1 MHLDLN
7 GKRILVIGGS
17 GGIGLA
23 VVKLLLGEGAE
34 VVATYAGNP
43 EPLREIGVEH
53 RRLDVRDPEEISS
66 VIGSIKGLQGVVY
79 ASGINID
86 ELLIRL
92 SEDSLNQILDVNL
105 KGAILAVK
113 AAARA
118 MRRAGGSIVLI
129 SSVIG
134 LTGNIGQAAYSS
146 SKAGM
151 IGLIKS
157 AALELGRWNI
167 RVNGVAPGLVKTR
180 MTEKLPQKVID
191 YYIQKCPLGR
201 VASPEEIASVVA
213 FLLSDASSYITG
225 QTIVVDGG
233 ASLGI

>member
-1 MHLDLN
+1 MHLGLN

-17 GGIGLA
+17 GGIGLE
-23 VVKLLLGEGAE
+23 VVKLLLEEGAD
-34 VVATYAGNP
+34 VIATYAGNP
-43 EPLREIGVEH
+43 EPLEEIGVEH
-53 RRLDVRDPEEISS
+53 HRLDVRNPEEISS
-66 VIGSIKGLQGVVY
+66 LVGSIKDLRGVVY
-79 ASGINID
+79 ASGINRD
-86 ELLIRL
+86 ELIIRL

-113 AAARA
+113 AAARV
-118 MRRAGGSIVLI
+118 MRRSGGSIVLI

-167 RVNGVAPGLVKTR
+167 RVNGVAPGFVKTR

-201 VASPEEIASVVA
+201 VASPGEIAPVVA

-225 QTIVVDGG
+225 ETIVVDGG

>member
-1 MHLDLN
+1 MHLGLN

-17 GGIGLA
+17 GGIGLE
-23 VVKLLLGEGAE
+23 VVKLLLEEGAD
-34 VVATYAGNP
+34 VIATYAGNP
-43 EPLREIGVEH
+43 EPLEEIGVEH
-53 RRLDVRDPEEISS
+53 HRLDVRNPEEISS
-66 VIGSIKGLQGVVY
+66 LVGGIKDLRGVVY
-79 ASGINID
+79 ASGINRD

-105 KGAILAVK
+105 KGAILTVK
-113 AAARA
+113 AAARV
-118 MRRAGGSIVLI
+118 MRRSGGSIVLI

-167 RVNGVAPGLVKTR
+167 RVNGVAPGFVKTR

-201 VASPEEIASVVA
+201 VASPGEIAPVVA

-225 QTIVVDGG
+225 ETIVVDGG